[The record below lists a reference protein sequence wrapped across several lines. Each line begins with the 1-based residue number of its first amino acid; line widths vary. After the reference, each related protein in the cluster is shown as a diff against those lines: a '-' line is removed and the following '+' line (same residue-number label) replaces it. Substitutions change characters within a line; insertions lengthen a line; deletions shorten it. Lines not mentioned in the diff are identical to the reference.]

1 MKIAVLVK
9 TVPDSEAKIQ
19 LTPDKKDWVKKDIKF
34 DINPYDEYAIEAA
47 LQLKEAGKFESV
59 TVIGYGQNEV
69 TEGLRKALAMGADDA
84 IHIQGNPS
92 PDPFVVS
99 NAICQV
105 LIAKNYD
112 LILAGKS
119 AIDDDYMAIG
129 TIVATKLQLPVITV
143 VVKLEVNGKRIRC
156 ESEIDGGIQV
166 IEAEL
171 PAVITCQKGLN
182 EPRYPSLKGIM
193 AAKKKT
199 IEVVNAD
206 LVNENI
212 KVEGYAYPE
221 PRTGPK
227 FLGKGVE
234 DVSELV
240 KRLREEA
247 KVI

>member
-9 TVPDSEAKIQ
+9 TVPDSEAKIL
-19 LTPDKKDWVKKDIKF
+19 LTPDGKDWVKKEIKF

-47 LQLKEAGKFESV
+47 LQLKEAGKFESI

-69 TEGLRKALAMGADDA
+69 VEGLRKALAMGADDA

-92 PDPFVVS
+92 PDPNVVA
-99 NAICQV
+99 NAISNV
-105 LIAKNYD
+105 LQQKPFD

-129 TIVATKLQLPVITV
+129 TMVATKLQIPAIAV
-143 VVKLEVNGKRIRC
+143 VVQLEVNGNQVIC
-156 ESEIDGGIQV
+156 ESEMDGGIQR
-166 IEAEL
+166 IETSL

-182 EPRYPSLKGIM
+182 TPRYPSLKGIM

-199 IEVVNAD
+199 IEVINAP
-206 LVNENI
+206 VEEEKI
-212 KVEGYAYPE
+212 KLEGYTYPE
-221 PRTGPK
+221 PRVGPK

-234 DVSELV
+234 DVPELV
-240 KRLREEA
+240 KRLKEEA
-247 KVI
+247 KAI